1 MQFIWVQAK
10 LFRAD
15 GEIDLRTE
23 ARTDG
28 RTEIDMTKVTLNYRS
43 YENAAQNCPYSDN
56 QLSV

>member
-1 MQFIWVQAK
+1 VQAK